1 MYVNK
6 IWKGVLNHAE
16 VDLLSNGCQRAGS
29 ALGADIGEPGLGQ
42 ERKEGNFPR
51 IIAPGTNAEYR
62 VYSPSGTSTGIE
74 FYLTF
79 RDKVP
84 AGEHSYGTVQV
95 SMDMPYWKHANTSSC
110 YTTGTLGQNGFTQV
124 PHGAYDF
131 STSFVVYNLPG
142 KE

>member
-1 MYVNK
+1 MPKWTYYLTVVNELDRPLELISENLAWGRK
-6 IWKGVLNHAE
+6 
-16 VDLLSNGCQRAGS
+16 
-29 ALGADIGEPGLGQ
+29 

-95 SMDMPYWKHANTSSC
+95 SVDMPYWKHANTSSC
-110 YTTGTLGQNGFTQV
+110 HTTGTLGQNGFTQV
-124 PHGAYDF
+124 PHGAHDF